1 MRTYNHAFTLGF
13 AVPGSKHE
21 KWEDALNDPSEK
33 PAVIEALYRRV
44 RELEANNAEYIEALE
59 GFDTYDED
67 FHGFDSS
74 EEES

>member
-21 KWEDALNDPSEK
+21 RWEDALNDPSEK
-33 PAVIEALYRRV
+33 QAVIDALYRRV
-44 RELEANNAEYIEALE
+44 RDLDRNNAEYIEALE
-59 GFDTYDED
+59 GFDTYEES
-67 FHGFDSS
+67 FHGFDSP